1 MNKKVLIMV
10 FLKEDGSLDIERIN
24 NLPIEEYW
32 DMMGELTETQVIEYN
47 SKLSLNESN
56 EPMKALIVTKPIE
69 QYGVDADEVLNNL
82 KEMCR
87 KDDTI
92 LHQGR

>member
-1 MNKKVLIMV
+1 MNKRVLIMV

-56 EPMKALIVTKPIE
+56 EPMKALMVTKPIE
-69 QYGVDADEVLNNL
+69 QYGVDADAVLNNL
-82 KEMCR
+82 R
-87 KDDTI
+87 NS
-92 LHQGR
+92 LRNNN

>member
-1 MNKKVLIMV
+1 MV

-69 QYGVDADEVLNNL
+69 QYGVDLGERRNII

-92 LHQGR
+92 LHKRR

>member
-1 MNKKVLIMV
+1 MTL
-10 FLKEDGSLDIERIN
+10 LKEDGSLDIERIN

-87 KDDTI
+87 KDDAI
-92 LHQGR
+92 LHQRR